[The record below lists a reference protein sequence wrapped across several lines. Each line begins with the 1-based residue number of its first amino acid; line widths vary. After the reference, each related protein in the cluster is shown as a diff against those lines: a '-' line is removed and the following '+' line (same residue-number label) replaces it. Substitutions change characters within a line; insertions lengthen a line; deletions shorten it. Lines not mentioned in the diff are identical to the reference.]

1 MKKISTM
8 IGALLLSL
16 TAMAASVEKIDPP
29 FWYAGMKNPELQ
41 LMIYG
46 EGIGNARVN
55 LNYPG
60 VNISSQV
67 KLESEN

>member
-55 LNYPG
+55 LN
-60 VNISSQV
+60 
-67 KLESEN
+67 